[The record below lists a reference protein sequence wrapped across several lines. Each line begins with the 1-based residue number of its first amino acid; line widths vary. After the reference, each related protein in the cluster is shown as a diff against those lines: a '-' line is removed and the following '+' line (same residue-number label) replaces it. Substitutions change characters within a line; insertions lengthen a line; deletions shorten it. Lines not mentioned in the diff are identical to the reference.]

1 MKEEIKQR
9 LLKHINF
16 LEDEI
21 RYYPKFR
28 QLTGTTFRED
38 NDQRRNVERWIE
50 NIINSSIDISK
61 NILTLEEIRLPDTY
75 KDIVLSIS
83 IVKELNIDSAESLA
97 GWVRLRN
104 IVAHEYLDIR
114 WSSIKKFISET
125 EPLFRNFLE
134 KAKNYLE
141 KKIAEDSEAQ

>member
-28 QLTGTTFRED
+28 QLTWSIFCED
-38 NDQRRNVERWIE
+38 DDKRRSVERWVE

-75 KDIVLSIS
+75 RDIVLSIS
-83 IVKELNIDSAESLA
+83 VVKELNIDSAESLA
-97 GWVRLRN
+97 RLVRLRN

-125 EPLFRNFLE
+125 EPLFRDFLE
-134 KAKNYLE
+134 KTKKYLE
-141 KKIAEDSEAQ
+141 KKIVEDSEN